1 MSLLEV
7 VAAVL
12 LVVGSLVV
20 LRAVYLAD
28 TLDLEP
34 AEPSQPALEPM
45 AQTDYPKAA

>member
-1 MSLLEV
+1 MLEA

-12 LVVGSLVV
+12 LIVGSLVV

-34 AEPSQPALEPM
+34 AEPAQPALSPI